1 MCSKPSWIN
10 LKILLNKRK
19 HGKFV
24 FNLQKQINLFYL
36 FPYNVDKYLFCIF
49 LHRTSKTY
57 LNLLNFLCNPQSIVY
72 QKQAKNT
79 KKKSSLQAK
88 WSETQKSTFTKIYW
102 NYENSPCLFCFYEK
116 GCQSIGKSLKNNNKI
131 SAKNRE
137 KLRNYSLLLRVS
149 VEFGKSSKK
158 SYSLNFCFRYNS
170 PLLNISLKHFCFV

>member
-1 MCSKPSWIN
+1 MSTNIYFVFSSTEH
-10 LKILLNKRK
+10 RK
-19 HGKFV
+19 HIWTYWTSYAILNPLYTKSR
-24 FNLQKQINLFYL
+24 QKT
-36 FPYNVDKYLFCIF
+36 P
-49 LHRTSKTY
+49 
-57 LNLLNFLCNPQSIVY
+57 
-72 QKQAKNT
+72 